1 MKMRET
7 LGAIEQREGRERRER
22 EREGRRCGRRSE
34 APAGSRDEREREE
47 GDGMGKMKEG

>member
-1 MKMRET
+1 MKKRET
-7 LGAIEQREGRERRER
+7 LGEIEQREGR

-34 APAGSRDEREREE
+34 APAGSSDEREREE